1 MQERE
6 QAHLS
11 KHAKPIFDS
20 MVPQVALSSE
30 EVGPSDSEARDSRL
44 PPVATSH
51 REGAPQIRRARQP
64 PAHAAAGDAPPG
76 RGGTRARARA
86 PRRRAGLR
94 ILPPRRRAQRL
105 PQGPAPFSSPS
116 PPSASLRSFRAGP
129 RRPDPACRVG
139 FGCLFPFGI

>member
-1 MQERE
+1 
-6 QAHLS
+6 
-11 KHAKPIFDS
+11 

-30 EVGPSDSEARDSRL
+30 EVGPSDSEVRDSRL

-51 REGAPQIRRARQP
+51 REGAPQIRRAHQP

-76 RGGTRARARA
+76 RGGTRARARD

-105 PQGPAPFSSPS
+105 PQGPAPFSSAS
-116 PPSASLRSFRAGP
+116 PPSASLRSFRAGS
-129 RRPDPACRVG
+129 RRLPVSFRVTGGGLRSGSRLPLLAVASVEWRVG
-139 FGCLFPFGI
+139 